1 MGVKGLTSLFLGLSA
16 AVGDRNCR
24 MFMYCW
30 IRDRAVTHQLSLGSY
45 EEKKKVNFVF
55 ICDLIKNNLIRSH
68 LMNVFFFFRFSL
80 ATGMTQSETHGK
92 KAYRPLIG
100 L

>member
-1 MGVKGLTSLFLGLSA
+1 
-16 AVGDRNCR
+16 
-24 MFMYCW
+24 MYCW

-68 LMNVFFFFRFSL
+68 LMNVFFFDL
-80 ATGMTQSETHGK
+80 V
-92 KAYRPLIG
+92 
-100 L
+100 